1 MPRKK
6 TKKKSKKES
15 EEEDLLMIRGMIY
28 DRRDIERIMD
38 DWCRSGIIA

>member
-6 TKKKSKKES
+6 TKKKSEKEL
-15 EEEDLLMIRGMIY
+15 EGEDLLLISGMIY
-28 DRRDIERIMD
+28 DRQDIERIMD